1 MCLNIQTGW
10 MMENK
15 KDIFDR
21 IMSLKMFRPV
31 FPLYKKYKEQLLY
44 LLFGGLTTFLNIM
57 VFAVFTEIFILDK
70 LLANLA
76 AWIIAVQFAFV
87 TNRIWVFRPERNN
100 NAGIQMKLFY
110 LGRLTTLAAEE
121 IILLVFVKILGLP
134 ALMVKVA
141 SQLIVIVLN
150 YLISIKMVFR

>member
-1 MCLNIQTGW
+1 
-10 MMENK
+10 MENK

-21 IMSLKMFRPV
+21 IMSLKMFWPV

-44 LLFGGLTTFLNIM
+44 LLFGGLTTFINVM

-100 NAGIQMKLFY
+100 NAGRQMKLFY
-110 LGRLTTLAAEE
+110 LGRLTTLVAEE

-150 YLISIKMVFR
+150 YLISKKMVFR